1 MFPLNRKVHMNS
13 RQANLAQIPRDHY
26 VSFLQVP
33 LRLPHRFAPAYI
45 YIPQWRKVLLGL
57 SVLSKNTSQC
67 RLHPRTRTPNA

>member
-33 LRLPHRFAPAYI
+33 AFKVAPPIRPCPYI

-57 SVLSKNTSQC
+57 SVLFKNTVI
-67 RLHPRTRTPNA
+67 TM